1 MKILFL
7 VPYPLHESPSQ
18 RFRFEQYFETLN
30 TTGYSYRVQSF
41 LDSQNWQMFF
51 NSGNT
56 LRKILALTRG
66 YLRRFRIL
74 FCVLPYHYVFI
85 HREASPLGPPIFEFI
100 LAKIFC
106 KRIIY
111 DFDDAIWLTDRA
123 TESWL
128 RSILKWRSK
137 VRSIC
142 RWSYKV
148 SCGNY
153 YLRAYASQYN
163 RNAFF
168 NPTTIDTEHLHNRVA
183 AKIHKQKGSLTIGW
197 TGSHSTLKY
206 LLEIEPVLK
215 ILLNANK
222 SVSLHV
228 IADQRPKLSIPFQF
242 TRWSAST
249 ETYDLLSFDIGI
261 MPLPDNEWTKG
272 KCGFK
277 ALQYMALEIPAVAS
291 NVGANPD
298 IITDTIDGFLVSSE
312 AEWTLRLTQLINDPQ
327 LRLILGKAGRATVV
341 KRYSVK
347 SNTRLFLSLFA

>member
-1 MKILFL
+1 M
-7 VPYPLHESPSQ
+7 
-18 RFRFEQYFETLN
+18 
-30 TTGYSYRVQSF
+30 
-41 LDSQNWQMFF
+41 
-51 NSGNT
+51 
-56 LRKILALTRG
+56 
-66 YLRRFRIL
+66 
-74 FCVLPYHYVFI
+74 
-85 HREASPLGPPIFEFI
+85 
-100 LAKIFC
+100 
-106 KRIIY
+106 
-111 DFDDAIWLTDRA
+111 
-123 TESWL
+123 
-128 RSILKWRSK
+128 
-137 VRSIC
+137 
-142 RWSYKV
+142 
-148 SCGNY
+148 
-153 YLRAYASQYN
+153 
-163 RNAFF
+163 
-168 NPTTIDTEHLHNRVA
+168 
-183 AKIHKQKGSLTIGW
+183 
-197 TGSHSTLKY
+197 KY